1 MNKGTI
7 RQWMSGEKLQNIK
20 QYKRLIAIVLVAVIL
35 NIILNY
41 ISIEQQKE
49 LGQAQQEM
57 LDAKYRYLTIS
68 AEWAK
73 KTCAS
78 NLSDQ
83 LQQQGSPIGESS
95 VAPTKLK

>member
-1 MNKGTI
+1 
-7 RQWMSGEKLQNIK
+7 MSGEKLQNIK
-20 QYKRLIAIVLVAVIL
+20 QYKRLIAIVLGAIIL
-35 NIILNY
+35 NIVFNY
-41 ISIEQQKE
+41 KSIEQQKE

-68 AEWAK
+68 ADWAK

-83 LQQQGSPIGESS
+83 LQKQGSPIGESS